1 MNIQESNSK
10 SWSTQ
15 IGKMTTTLK
24 KNSDRKW
31 MNQKFLIKFIKILI
45 EIPEFWYNI
54 SSKILLEF
62 LFLPE
67 YQLEF

>member
-54 SSKILLEF
+54 SNKILLEF